1 MIHVEEDKVKRVFE
15 RYGTAL
21 CAAYDALTD
30 KHAKTL
36 FVALFRK
43 LLNDLDNEK
52 EAKSGT

>member
-1 MIHVEEDKVKRVFE
+1 MICIEEDKVERAFE
-15 RYGTAL
+15 RYGTGL